1 MRIVIACDG
10 SEIAESAVA
19 AVAAL
24 GPDAC
29 GDVHLLSVVDPNDL
43 HGLSRAG
50 GASPFF
56 VAITTGQGEVVR
68 AQGGGAAVPASIG
81 LMGHEVRKGDAEP
94 TMAEDRGQAME
105 RAKAEHSD
113 YLRAVAGHYL
123 TGHEVTYE
131 VAFAHDPADAIAEQ
145 ARDLKA
151 DMIALGSHGRSG
163 VNRAIMGSV
172 AEKLMRH
179 ASTPVL
185 VIGPTARESMPPHA
199 PEIVAS
205 GNAGQ

>member
-1 MRIVIACDG
+1 
-10 SEIAESAVA
+10 
-19 AVAAL
+19 
-24 GPDAC
+24 
-29 GDVHLLSVVDPNDL
+29 
-43 HGLSRAG
+43 
-50 GASPFF
+50 
-56 VAITTGQGEVVR
+56 EVVR
-68 AQGGGAAVPASIG
+68 ADGGTAGRPGSIG
-81 LMGHEVRKGDAEP
+81 LMGHEVRSAGADP
-94 TMAEDRGQAME
+94 VMTEDRSQAME
-105 RAKAEHSD
+105 RAKMEHSD

-123 TGHEVTYE
+123 SGHAVTYD

-185 VIGPTARESMPPHA
+185 VIGPTAREAMPPHA
-199 PEIVAS
+199 PQV
-205 GNAGQ
+205 

>member
-1 MRIVIACDG
+1 MRVVIACDG

-19 AVAAL
+19 AIAAL
-24 GPDAC
+24 GADAC
-29 GDVHLLSVVDPNDL
+29 SDVHLLSVVDPNDL
-43 HGLSRAG
+43 HGLSRGA

-56 VAITTGQGEVVR
+56 VAVTTGQGEIVR
-68 AQGGGAAVPASIG
+68 SSEGGSGVPGSIG
-81 LMGHEVRKGDAEP
+81 LMGHEVRSGGAEP
-94 TMAEDRGQAME
+94 VMAEDRTQAME

-123 TGHEVTYE
+123 TGHEVTYD

-185 VIGPTARESMPPHA
+185 VIGPTAREAMPPHA
-199 PEIVAS
+199 PQV
-205 GNAGQ
+205 

>member
-1 MRIVIACDG
+1 MRVVIACDG

-29 GDVHLLSVVDPNDL
+29 SDVHLLSVVDPNDL
-43 HGLSRAG
+43 HGLSRGA

-68 AQGGGAAVPASIG
+68 ADGGTAGRPGSIG
-81 LMGHEVRKGDAEP
+81 LMGHEVRSAGADP
-94 TMAEDRGQAME
+94 VMTEDRSQAME
-105 RAKAEHSD
+105 RAKMEHSD

-123 TGHEVTYE
+123 SGHAVTYD

-185 VIGPTARESMPPHA
+185 VIGPTAREAMPPHA
-199 PEIVAS
+199 PQV
-205 GNAGQ
+205 